1 MSDKQ
6 FSIGV
11 KISIAVA
18 IVLLIIMGILA
29 ITTLRKK
36 DNSSSILEDV
46 SNSDNVI
53 SEAASEE
60 LKQYLGVY
68 GILVQEENPTITQN
82 IETVMSFLNTIFWY
96 EPITVG
102 ENSMLGYDKDISQ
115 NVALELLGNKE
126 LPTSEELILDNEN
139 NVYRYVDGGEFIGG
153 ECVEIEHITQKNN
166 VYEIK
171 YKCVFPSDTEAYEIA
186 EGQEVKLNTYNINIK
201 LEENEEYSYS
211 KYCLKD
217 IELISKD
224 IVKYN

>member
-18 IVLLIIMGILA
+18 IVLLIIIGILA
-29 ITTLRKK
+29 VTTLRKK
-36 DNSSSILEDV
+36 DISSSILEDV

-139 NVYRYVDGGEFIGG
+139 NVYRYVDGIGRAH
-153 ECVEIEHITQKNN
+153 V
-166 VYEIK
+166 
-171 YKCVFPSDTEAYEIA
+171 
-186 EGQEVKLNTYNINIK
+186 
-201 LEENEEYSYS
+201 
-211 KYCLKD
+211 
-217 IELISKD
+217 
-224 IVKYN
+224 

>member
-18 IVLLIIMGILA
+18 IILLMMIGILA

-46 SNSDNVI
+46 SNTDSAV
-53 SEAASEE
+53 SEATTEE

-68 GILVQEENPTITQN
+68 GILLQEENETTTQN
-82 IETVMSFLNTIFWY
+82 IETIMSFLNTIFWY
-96 EPITVG
+96 EPVTVG
-102 ENSMLGYDKDISQ
+102 ENSMLGYDKEIVQ

-126 LPTSEELILDNEN
+126 LPTSDTLILDTEN

-153 ECVEIEHITQKNN
+153 ECVEIEHIDKKNN
-166 VYEIK
+166 TYEIK
-171 YKCVFPSDTEAYEIA
+171 YKCVFPSDTEAYEIS
-186 EGQEVKLNTYNINIK
+186 EGQEVKLNTYTISIK
-201 LEENEEYSYS
+201 LEENKEYSYS
-211 KYCLKD
+211 KYCLKN